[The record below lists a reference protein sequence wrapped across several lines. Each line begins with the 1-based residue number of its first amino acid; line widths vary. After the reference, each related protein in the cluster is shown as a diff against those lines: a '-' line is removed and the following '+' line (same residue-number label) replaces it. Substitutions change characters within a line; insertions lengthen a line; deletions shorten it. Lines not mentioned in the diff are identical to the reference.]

1 MIKCTMPQKFSLNK
15 NDNAQFAAEVSGLWL
30 WPEFCEFIKLM
41 TLFHRQT
48 KEMCHKQARK

>member
-1 MIKCTMPQKFSLNK
+1 MPQKFSLNK

-41 TLFHRQT
+41 TLLTDRQKKCAT
-48 KEMCHKQARK
+48 NKLGNKI